1 MAGPVSQPVSK
12 PGNAPIIK
20 VGQTAS
26 NVFGSEPNAQ
36 VKGRPTMPMS
46 LEFGK

>member
-26 NVFGSEPNAQ
+26 NKFGSEPSAQ
-36 VKGRPTMPMS
+36 TRGSTMPMN